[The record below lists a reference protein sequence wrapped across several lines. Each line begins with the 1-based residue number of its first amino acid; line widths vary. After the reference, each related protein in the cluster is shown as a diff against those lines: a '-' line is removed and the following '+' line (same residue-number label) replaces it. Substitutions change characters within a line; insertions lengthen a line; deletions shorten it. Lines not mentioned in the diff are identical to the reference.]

1 MKIDVA
7 NIVYVDAIWQQVVP
21 KFQRAID
28 LCGDDYST
36 ADLWQMCR
44 SGNAFLVIARD
55 GEDIAMASVVRFERW
70 ASGSVL
76 RVVGIAGDRMS
87 EWAEDWQSFM
97 ENMAREGGADRI
109 VSEGRDGWHRV
120 FKKARKLRVVY
131 EMRV

>member
-1 MKIDVA
+1 M
-7 NIVYVDAIWQQVVP
+7 NIEIVNLIYVDSVWERVGQ

-44 SGNAFLVIARD
+44 SGSAFLIIARE
-55 GEDIAMASVVRFERW
+55 GEDIAMASVVRFEKW
-70 ASGSVL
+70 ASGQVL

-87 EWAEDWQSFM
+87 EWAEDWQAFM
-97 ENMAREGGADRI
+97 ENMAREGGANRI

-120 FKKARKLRVVY
+120 FRKARKLRVVY

>member
-1 MKIDVA
+1 MIIEVA
-7 NIVYVDAIWQQVVP
+7 NTVHVDAIWQIVAP

-28 LCGDDYST
+28 LCGDDLSVG
-36 ADLWQMCR
+36 DLWQMCR
-44 SGNAFLVIARD
+44 SGHAFLVIARD
-55 GEDIAMASVVRFERW
+55 GGDIAMASVVRFEKW
-70 ASGSVL
+70 GSGSVL

-87 EWAEDWQSFM
+87 EWAEDWQTFM
-97 ENMAREGGADRI
+97 ENMAREGGANRI